1 MGLANAG
8 KRHKERAVPTF
19 ETAAVTNNDNPI
31 DTKNKIT
38 NDNANDNANDNDTNI
53 STNINTNEDNEY
65 VVNDT
70 IKGEGTTV
78 NDIVNQFFSKPKPK
92 KKIQVSFY
100 IDEDIAKE
108 FDKFAKKNGKGAKS
122 ELINNFLK
130 EVFGK

>member
-8 KRHKERAVPTF
+8 KRHKERTVPTF
-19 ETAAVTNNDNPI
+19 ETAAVTNNDNSI
-31 DTKNKIT
+31 DTKNK
-38 NDNANDNANDNDTNI
+38 NDNDNDIDTNI
-53 STNINTNEDNEY
+53 STNNDINTNEDNEY

-70 IKGEGTTV
+70 VKNEGTTV